1 VTQSQAATVASA
13 LITAGY
19 VPTVSAAGAVWKIS
33 AATPNGVPIPASTVA
48 TFATTQGVTGQ
59 VYGAEFV

>member
-1 VTQSQAATVASA
+1 MTQAQAATVASA

-19 VPTVSAAGAVWKIS
+19 VPIVSANGAVWKMS
-33 AATPNGVPIPASTVA
+33 AASPNGAPIPASTVA
-48 TFATTQGVTGQ
+48 AFATAQGVTGQ